1 MKTASRNL
9 MLGAAILAV
18 SANLTAGSAQA
29 QSQAELERL
38 VEQLE
43 LALAGQDVAIDT
55 RRRAGIAAVPSG
67 FALSGG
73 TVSLSF
79 SGSYGPPRGGPGG
92 DRADAS
98 TAIAVGFGD
107 PINAIG
113 VELGIVNTSFRDF
126 GGAGY
131 FTLGVNRRFAFDGG
145 IGSVSLTGVNLAPW
159 GGSSSLEAGV
169 NLVTSFVFDVNGRPA
184 KATIGA
190 GSRIGSRAG
199 PAANQGAGIIA
210 GFGIGIAPD
219 WAVSAGVVG
228 RSPTIG
234 ASYFPAAF
242 QGASINVSLRNPN
255 RGRDAVFGVDL
266 GFAFDLLG
274 G

>member
-1 MKTASRNL
+1 MKTPPRNL

-18 SANLTAGSAQA
+18 SASLTAGSAQA
-29 QSQAELERL
+29 QSEVELERL

-43 LALAGQDVAIDT
+43 LALGGQDVAIDT

-79 SGSYGPPRGGPGG
+79 SGSYGPRRGGPGG

-98 TAIAVGFGD
+98 TALAVGFGD

-113 VELGIVNTSFRDF
+113 VEVGLVNTSLRDF

-131 FTLGVNRRFAFDGG
+131 VTLGLNRQFAFDGG
-145 IGSVSLTGVNLAPW
+145 IGSVALTAVNLEPW
-159 GGSSSLEAGV
+159 GGSSSLEAGAT
-169 NLVTSFVFDVNGRPA
+169 LVASFVYDLNGRPA
-184 KATIGA
+184 KASIGA
-190 GSRIGSRAG
+190 GNKLGTRAG
-199 PAANQGAGIIA
+199 PVADQKAGIIA

-228 RSPTIG
+228 EAPVIG
-234 ASYFPAAF
+234 VSYFPAAL
-242 QGASINVSLRNPN
+242 QGASVNISLRDLDQ
-255 RGRDAVFGVDL
+255 GRDAVFGVDL
-266 GFAFDLLG
+266 GFAFNLFG